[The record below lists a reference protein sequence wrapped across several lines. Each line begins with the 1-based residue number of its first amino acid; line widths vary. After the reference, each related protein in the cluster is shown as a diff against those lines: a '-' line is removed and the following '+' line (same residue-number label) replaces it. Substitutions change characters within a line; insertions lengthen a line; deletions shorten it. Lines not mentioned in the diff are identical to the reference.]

1 MMRIKHFNELNAAD
15 NFLAKY
21 IVNKHQ
27 ESDDILISGG
37 TSFLFMLKRISK
49 ENLKLNFYLTDE
61 RNVKYD
67 SPDSN
72 LNSYSKLNYTN
83 FIFKGFI
90 PEENYT
96 NTINNYE
103 NKLPKRDFDLC
114 MLGVGNDGH
123 IASIFPNECEFIY
136 KSNHSFYCNS
146 EHHKYNRFSLNLD
159 FIIRSKTIILYFRGD
174 SKIKAYKKFFNKDFY
189 PLNRLLEHKEKLNII
204 LAEGK

>member
-37 TSFLFMLKRISK
+37 TSFCLCSK
-49 ENLKLNFYLTDE
+49 EFLENLKLNFYLTDE

-114 MLGVGNDGH
+114 MLG
-123 IASIFPNECEFIY
+123 
-136 KSNHSFYCNS
+136 
-146 EHHKYNRFSLNLD
+146 
-159 FIIRSKTIILYFRGD
+159 
-174 SKIKAYKKFFNKDFY
+174 
-189 PLNRLLEHKEKLNII
+189 
-204 LAEGK
+204 